1 MTGLKFDRELGR
13 PSSASRASLRG
24 PRETSVDETPP
35 NRDRRRRERLLE
47 QLFTGV
53 NVAVFLA
60 LIACVTVAAVL
71 WERWH

>member
-1 MTGLKFDRELGR
+1 M
-13 PSSASRASLRG
+13 
-24 PRETSVDETPP
+24 DETPP
-35 NRDRRRRERLLE
+35 KRDRRRRERLLE

-53 NVAVFLA
+53 NMAVFLA